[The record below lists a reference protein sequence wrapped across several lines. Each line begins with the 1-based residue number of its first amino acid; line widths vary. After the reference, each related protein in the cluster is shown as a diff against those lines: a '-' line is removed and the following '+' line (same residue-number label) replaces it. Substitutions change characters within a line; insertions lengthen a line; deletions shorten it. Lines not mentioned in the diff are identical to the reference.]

1 MQYQQQQQQST
12 YGQQQQTYEGGHVQ
26 QQFMGQ
32 SSQHQG
38 INNGSTSG
46 YQHSID
52 DLLVQ
57 PTATLQHNLF
67 SSQETVQTNQSVSA
81 RRMLS
86 VDPVN

>member
-1 MQYQQQQQQST
+1 MQYQQQQQST

-67 SSQETVQTNQSVSA
+67 SSQDSVQTNQSVSA